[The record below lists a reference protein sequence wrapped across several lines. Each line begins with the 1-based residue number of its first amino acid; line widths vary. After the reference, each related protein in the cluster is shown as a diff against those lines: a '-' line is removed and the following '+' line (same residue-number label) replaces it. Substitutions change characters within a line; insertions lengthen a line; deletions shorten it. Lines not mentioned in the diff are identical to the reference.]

1 MKFKSLLKIF
11 SDIIDIININPV
23 STNIGVIINEFAGED
38 YLIEKIN
45 NYYENKSKTKI
56 ISLEANELESIEL
69 LINKLQLIIRDD
81 FGEDF
86 LVNPNNNSYTDL
98 IISLLRHLFLLNV
111 EKLIFV
117 SYHFEQ
123 INKENQYLILSQF
136 RNIREKLKV
145 HKDLTSCHFLVFG
158 SFSYFDQIKFC
169 QKYGTSFTLDDLFYI
184 SYSSREEQ
192 NHILKDKA
200 IKNSKNQNLVDLIQ
214 DITGGAIGL
223 LFYVTEMI
231 LSKKIKDINKL
242 MDLLID
248 DSEINHLLK
257 NKFEKENKSLINL
270 IVHIF
275 EQKQILQ
282 KFNEDLEKIY
292 LSGLVN
298 VEQYKDNYI
307 VRFDSWFL
315 EVQTKKIISQV
326 KKEYSNYHQLLP
338 IRISLNNQ
346 AYSII
351 MEIENHLKNILI
363 SKLTHLNCDN
373 NPLKILDCLGKIKNT
388 DAGKSYTYYEWC
400 EHKLYQ
406 HKNVYHVDI
415 YESLVSQLDLTDL
428 ENIFLSNAIP
438 SKYTKKSLR
447 EIFDISF
454 GNKNMSYVLKRLK
467 QIRNPVA
474 HNQLIDFSILDEL
487 KTLRNLLSSKNK

>member
-1 MKFKSLLKIF
+1 MKFNSLSEIF
-11 SDIIDIININPV
+11 SNIIDIININPL
-23 STNIGVIINEFAGED
+23 STNIGVISNEFAGEG

-86 LVNPNNNSYTDL
+86 SINPINNSYTDL
-98 IISLLRHLFLLNV
+98 IISLLRQLFLINV
-111 EKLIFV
+111 EKLIFIT
-117 SYHFEQ
+117 YHFEQ
-123 INKENQYLILSQF
+123 ISKENQYLILSQF

-169 QKYGTSFTLDDLFYI
+169 QKFGTSFTLDDLFYI

-200 IKNSKNQNLVDLIQ
+200 IKNSKNQDLVDLIQ

-231 LSKKIKDINKL
+231 LSKSIKDINKL
-242 MDLLID
+242 MDILIN

-270 IVHIF
+270 IVCIF
-275 EQKQILQ
+275 EEKKILK

-315 EVQTKKIISQV
+315 EVQTKKIISNE
-326 KKEYSNYHQLLP
+326 KIEYSNYQQLLP
-338 IRISLNNQ
+338 VYISLNSQ
-346 AYSII
+346 AYNIL
-351 MEIENHLKNILI
+351 MEIENYLRNILI
-363 SKLTHLNCDN
+363 SGLHKLSNDI
-373 NPLKILDCLGKIKNT
+373 NPLEILDCLGRIKST
-388 DAGKSYTYYEWC
+388 DSGKSYTYFEWC
-400 EHKLYQ
+400 KHKLYQ
-406 HKNVYHVDI
+406 HKKVYNVDI

-428 ENIFLSNAIP
+428 ENIFLSSVVP
-438 SKYTKKSLR
+438 TKYTTQSLKQ
-447 EIFDISF
+447 IFDFSLGNLSISDF
-454 GNKNMSYVLKRLK
+454 LKRLK

-474 HNQLIDFSILDEL
+474 HNQLIDFSIIDEL
-487 KTLRNLLSSKNK
+487 KTLRNLLISKNK